1 MLLYNRV
8 NVLNRNLWLFQQLR
22 HIRCQKIPACIFRV
36 VIVDVK
42 SGHAKHD
49 NQDNDDDFL
58 YRGVRENFADFA
70 LLFAQLQRV
79 HNLIF
84 D

>member
-8 NVLNRNLWLFQQLR
+8 NALNRNLWLLQQLR

-42 SGHAKHD
+42 SGHTKHN

-58 YRGVRENFADFA
+58 YRGVRQDFADFA